1 MPIYV
6 YRCEQC
12 RETFERL
19 VPMSANSA
27 TAPCPHCGAED
38 ARKQLASFATLER
51 GTGSSGNAPACA
63 PGGG

>member
-19 VPMSANSA
+19 VPMSANST
-27 TAPCPHCGAED
+27 TAPCPNCGAED
-38 ARKQLASFATLER
+38 ARKQLAPFATLDR
-51 GTGSSGNAPACA
+51 GPDSGGNAPACA
-63 PGGG
+63 PRGG

>member
-6 YRCEQC
+6 YRCQQC
-12 RETFERL
+12 QEMFERL

-27 TAPCPHCGAED
+27 TAPCPKCGTED
-38 ARKQLASFATLER
+38 TRKQLASFATLDREAGR
-51 GTGSSGNAPACA
+51 GVNASVCA

>member
-27 TAPCPHCGAED
+27 TAPCPKCGAED
-38 ARKQLASFATLER
+38 ARKQLASFATLAREA
-51 GTGSSGNAPACA
+51 GSGNAPACA
-63 PGGG
+63 PAGG

>member
-6 YRCEQC
+6 YRCERC
-12 RETFERL
+12 KERFERL

-27 TAPCPHCGAED
+27 TALCPHCGAED
-38 ARKQLASFATLER
+38 ARKQLASFATLDKVST
-51 GTGSSGNAPACA
+51 TGSNASTCA

>member
-6 YRCEQC
+6 YRCDQC

-27 TAPCPHCGAED
+27 TATCPKCGAGD
-38 ARKQLASFATLER
+38 ARKQIASFAISDK
-51 GTGSSGNAPACA
+51 GTGGGNAPACA